1 MASKRYELVKGYY
14 AKQLWTKK
22 MLKNAVIKGWITQ
35 DEYDGIVGVTGAP
48 AEADGSGGEAAPDY
62 EQMAAEARAEL
73 KAKRSAQE
81 QAIANARIARA
92 ISRIHVKHDG
102 K

>member
-1 MASKRYELVKGYY
+1 
-14 AKQLWTKK
+14 
-22 MLKNAVIKGWITQ
+22 
-35 DEYDGIVGVTGAP
+35 
-48 AEADGSGGEAAPDY
+48 
-62 EQMAAEARAEL
+62 MAAEARAEL